1 MNESVQANEI
11 ARSSSSMMM
20 GFVLG
25 ACVGAGIALLMA
37 PATGEETRRRLGDA
51 AKRFGNDMKSRV
63 GDARGALNELKDDA
77 KDALQTGREAFQRS
91 RQSHESR
98 SGYASAPQTTP

>member
-11 ARSSSSMMM
+11 ARSTSSMMM

-51 AKRFGNDMKSRV
+51 AKRLGNDVKGRV
-63 GDARGALNELKDDA
+63 NDAQGTLSELKDDA
-77 KDALQTGREAFQRS
+77 RDALQTGREAFQRS
-91 RQSHESR
+91 RQSHDSR
-98 SGYASAPQTTP
+98 PSYVTTPQTTP